1 MLRELKHNIE
11 MLIDKFVMLGYDPII
26 ITSATIRIYLYR
38 LIASSFPN
46 ITVLSYTELPSQI
59 EIEFIDNLEMP
70 NAN

>member
-1 MLRELKHNIE
+1 MLRELKINIE
-11 MLIDKFVMLGYDPII
+11 KLIEKFSLLGYDPIL

-46 ITVLSYTELPSQI
+46 VTVLSYTELPSQI
-59 EIEFIDNLEMP
+59 EIEFIDNLELP